1 MSEAALRAVLQEFCR
16 ELKTPSI
23 FATPSSRCSH
33 FGIARSLPPIS
44 SLDSG
49 DFSGHGRG
57 AGEVSRAWGEVA
69 AGVRVIV
76 SRARFGGPG
85 LREPCTTDPVSR
97 RVRGASD
104 SGMDPGKSRNMPLQE
119 LLASRRPS
127 PRHFSPVSGYPS
139 FVQAPSLLD
148 PLRRESVGSR
158 RLCLEADVGDV
169 PGRVP
174 VSRCDR
180 ESRIPGVI
188 PDYPGLSRIKTFDR
202 PHLRAPAWS
211 GLFISSYLLVSQFPA
226 HRARLGAF
234 SLSQG
239 RLNAGASPRSHH
251 RAQVSAALS
260 RTLPAAQES

>member
-1 MSEAALRAVLQEFCR
+1 MRLARGQQLILRCGGTDAARQDTPPEPVKECEAGHSRDPSNIRLLFAWRRARRVRARLPP
-16 ELKTPSI
+16 T
-23 FATPSSRCSH
+23 ATPSSRCSH

-202 PHLRAPAWS
+202 PHLRAPAWYS
-211 GLFISSYLLVSQFPA
+211 KINSSRP
-226 HRARLGAF
+226 
-234 SLSQG
+234 
-239 RLNAGASPRSHH
+239 
-251 RAQVSAALS
+251 
-260 RTLPAAQES
+260 

>member
-1 MSEAALRAVLQEFCR
+1 
-16 ELKTPSI
+16 
-23 FATPSSRCSH
+23 
-33 FGIARSLPPIS
+33 
-44 SLDSG
+44 
-49 DFSGHGRG
+49 
-57 AGEVSRAWGEVA
+57 
-69 AGVRVIV
+69 
-76 SRARFGGPG
+76 
-85 LREPCTTDPVSR
+85 
-97 RVRGASD
+97 
-104 SGMDPGKSRNMPLQE
+104 MDPGKSRNMPLQA

-202 PHLRAPAWS
+202 PHLRAPAADPRTASARRVDRRATGATRPWHRQRATGS
-211 GLFISSYLLVSQFPA
+211 RHLAVRALARTPASSRRDPLSCISDAPSTSYVD
-226 HRARLGAF
+226 RA
-234 SLSQG
+234 
-239 RLNAGASPRSHH
+239 
-251 RAQVSAALS
+251 
-260 RTLPAAQES
+260 PAAATGPADRRCPPK

>member
-1 MSEAALRAVLQEFCR
+1 MRLLFAHDVRGENRGETGSLETA
-16 ELKTPSI
+16 PS
-23 FATPSSRCSH
+23 ATPSSRCSH

-49 DFSGHGRG
+49 DVSGHGRG

-158 RLCLEADVGDV
+158 RLRLEADVGDV

-174 VSRCDR
+174 VSCCDR

-202 PHLRAPAWS
+202 PHCARSRSSGRTGRRRADFAATGPGCRGGRRPRPPLATS
-211 GLFISSYLLVSQFPA
+211 TVG
-226 HRARLGAF
+226 AR
-234 SLSQG
+234 
-239 RLNAGASPRSHH
+239 
-251 RAQVSAALS
+251 
-260 RTLPAAQES
+260 